1 MTNTTNFN
9 SLMKQSWSGVAVLS
23 IFYIVIVIGLSLM
36 SPWFFSFNNAMN
48 IGINMSYIGIMAAAG
63 TPLIIAGGLDLSV
76 AAVAGLTGVLIT
88 YFFGWIGNIWI
99 AVVVVM
105 FVGGFI
111 GALNGFLA
119 TVLKFNPLIATLG
132 TMSIFTGFSL
142 VLTGGLTKS
151 MMLPEFNYIGVGR
164 IFNVPI
170 PLIIMLISMFLL
182 WILMSKT
189 KFGRFIYASGNNPDA
204 SLLLG
209 VPVVR
214 VQFYMYILSGLSG
227 ALAGVLLTAML
238 GAAAPNAAGSHLLT
252 IIAAIILGGTSLY
265 GGIGSVWGT
274 LFAVLILGTINNGLT
289 LMNVSSMWQEVA
301 KGTVLILA
309 VGLDQWR
316 MRILK

>member
-1 MTNTTNFN
+1 MTNGNGFTLIT
-9 SLMKQSWSGVAVLS
+9 WSGVAVLS
-23 IFYIVIVIGLSLM
+23 VFYIVIVIALSLM

-48 IGINMSYIGIMAAAG
+48 IGINMSYIGLMAAAG

-88 YFFGWIGNIWI
+88 IFFGWIDNIWL
-99 AVVVVM
+99 AVALSL
-105 FVGGFI
+105 FVGAFI
-111 GALNGFLA
+111 GAFNGFLA

-132 TMSIFTGFSL
+132 TMSIITGFSL

-170 PLIIMLISMFLL
+170 PLIIMIVVMFLL
-182 WILMSKT
+182 WLLMSKT

-209 VPVVR
+209 VPVVK
-214 VQFYMYILSGLSG
+214 VQFYLYVLSGLSG
-227 ALAGVLLTAML
+227 AIAGVLLTAML

-289 LMNVSSMWQEVA
+289 LMNVSSSWQEVA

-316 MRILK
+316 MRA

>member
-1 MTNTTNFN
+1 MSNLSSFN

-23 IFYIVIVIGLSLM
+23 VFYIVIVIALSLM

-48 IGINMSYIGIMAAAG
+48 IGINMSYIGLMAAAG

-88 YFFGWIGNIWI
+88 IFFGWIDNIWL
-99 AVVVVM
+99 AVALSL
-105 FVGGFI
+105 FVGAFI
-111 GALNGFLA
+111 GAFNGFLA

-132 TMSIFTGFSL
+132 TMSIITGFSL

-170 PLIIMLISMFLL
+170 PLIIMIVVMFLL
-182 WILMSKT
+182 WLLMSKT
-189 KFGRFIYASGNNPDA
+189 KFGRFLYASGNNPDA

-209 VPVVR
+209 VPVVK
-214 VQFYMYILSGLSG
+214 VQFYLYVLSGLSG
-227 ALAGVLLTAML
+227 AIAGVLLTAML

-289 LMNVSSMWQEVA
+289 LMNVSSSWQEVA

-316 MRILK
+316 MRA

>member
-1 MTNTTNFN
+1 MSENFKFD
-9 SLMKQSWSGVAVLS
+9 SLIKQSWSGVAVLS
-23 IFYIVIVIGLSLM
+23 IFYIVIVIGLSIM

-164 IFNVPI
+164 ILNVPI

>member
-1 MTNTTNFN
+1 M
-9 SLMKQSWSGVAVLS
+9 
-23 IFYIVIVIGLSLM
+23 
-36 SPWFFSFNNAMN
+36 
-48 IGINMSYIGIMAAAG
+48 
-63 TPLIIAGGLDLSV
+63 
-76 AAVAGLTGVLIT
+76 
-88 YFFGWIGNIWI
+88 
-99 AVVVVM
+99 
-105 FVGGFI
+105 
-111 GALNGFLA
+111 LA
-119 TVLKFNPLIATLG
+119 TVFKFNPLIATLG
-132 TMSIFTGFSL
+132 TMSIITGFSL

-170 PLIIMLISMFLL
+170 PLIIMLLVMFLL
-182 WILMSKT
+182 WVLMSKT
-189 KFGRFIYASGNNPDA
+189 KFGRFLYASGNNPDA

-214 VQFYMYILSGLSG
+214 VQFYLYVLSGLSG
-227 ALAGVLLTAML
+227 AIAGVLLTAML

-289 LMNVSSMWQEVA
+289 LMNVSSSWQEVA

-316 MRILK
+316 MRA

>member
-1 MTNTTNFN
+1 MSNLSNFN

-23 IFYIVIVIGLSLM
+23 VFYIVIVIALSLM

-48 IGINMSYIGIMAAAG
+48 IGINMSYIGLMAAAG

-88 YFFGWIGNIWI
+88 IFFGWIDNIWL
-99 AVVVVM
+99 AVALSL
-105 FVGGFI
+105 FVGAFI
-111 GALNGFLA
+111 GAFNGFLA

-132 TMSIFTGFSL
+132 TMSIITGFSL

-170 PLIIMLISMFLL
+170 PLIIMLVVMFLL
-182 WILMSKT
+182 WLLMSKT
-189 KFGRFIYASGNNPDA
+189 KFGRFLYASGNNPDA

-209 VPVVR
+209 VPVVK
-214 VQFYMYILSGLSG
+214 VQFYLYVLSGLSG
-227 ALAGVLLTAML
+227 AIAGVLLTAML

-289 LMNVSSMWQEVA
+289 LMNVSSSWQEVA

-316 MRILK
+316 MRA

>member
-1 MTNTTNFN
+1 MSNLPNFN

-23 IFYIVIVIGLSLM
+23 VFYIVIVIALSLM

-48 IGINMSYIGIMAAAG
+48 IGINMSYIGLMAAAG

-88 YFFGWIGNIWI
+88 IFFGWIDNIWL
-99 AVVVVM
+99 AVALSL
-105 FVGGFI
+105 FVGAFI
-111 GALNGFLA
+111 GAFNGFLA

-132 TMSIFTGFSL
+132 TMSIITGFSL

-170 PLIIMLISMFLL
+170 PLIIMIVVMFLL
-182 WILMSKT
+182 WLLMSKT
-189 KFGRFIYASGNNPDA
+189 KFGRFLYASGNNPDA

-209 VPVVR
+209 VPVVK
-214 VQFYMYILSGLSG
+214 VQFYLYVLSGLSG
-227 ALAGVLLTAML
+227 AIAGVLLTAML

-289 LMNVSSMWQEVA
+289 LMNVSSSWQEVA

-316 MRILK
+316 MRA

>member
-1 MTNTTNFN
+1 MSNLSNFN

-23 IFYIVIVIGLSLM
+23 VFYIVIVIALSLM

-48 IGINMSYIGIMAAAG
+48 IGINMSYIGLMAAAG

-88 YFFGWIGNIWI
+88 IFFGWIDNIWL
-99 AVVVVM
+99 AVAM
-105 FVGGFI
+105 SLFVGAFI
-111 GALNGFLA
+111 GAFNGFLA

-132 TMSIFTGFSL
+132 TMSIITGFSL

-170 PLIIMLISMFLL
+170 PLIIMIVVMFLL
-182 WILMSKT
+182 WLLMSKT
-189 KFGRFIYASGNNPDA
+189 KFWRFLYASGNNPDA

-209 VPVVR
+209 VPVVK
-214 VQFYMYILSGLSG
+214 VQFYLYVLSGLSG
-227 ALAGVLLTAML
+227 AIAGVLLTAML

-289 LMNVSSMWQEVA
+289 LMNVSSSWQEVA

-316 MRILK
+316 MRA

>member
-1 MTNTTNFN
+1 MSKFTNFN

-23 IFYIVIVIGLSLM
+23 VFYIVIVIALSLM

-48 IGINMSYIGIMAAAG
+48 IGINMSYIGLMAAAG

-88 YFFGWIGNIWI
+88 IFFGWIDNIWL
-99 AVVVVM
+99 AVALSL
-105 FVGGFI
+105 FVGAFI
-111 GALNGFLA
+111 GAFNGFLA

-132 TMSIFTGFSL
+132 TMSIITGFSL

-170 PLIIMLISMFLL
+170 PLIIMIGVMFLL
-182 WILMSKT
+182 WVLMSKT
-189 KFGRFIYASGNNPDA
+189 KFGRFLYASGNNPDA

-209 VPVVR
+209 VPVVK
-214 VQFYMYILSGLSG
+214 VQFYLYVLSGLSG
-227 ALAGVLLTAML
+227 AIAGVLLTAML

-289 LMNVSSMWQEVA
+289 LMNVSSSWQEVA

-316 MRILK
+316 MRA

>member
-1 MTNTTNFN
+1 MNESRIKN
-9 SLMKQSWSGVAVLS
+9 LMKQSWSGVAMLS
-23 IFYIVIVIGLSLM
+23 LFYIVIVIAFSLM

-76 AAVAGLTGVLIT
+76 AAIAGLTGVLIT
-88 YFFGWIGNIWI
+88 YAFGWFDNIWI
-99 AVVVVM
+99 AVI
-105 FVGGFI
+105 FSLIFGILAGS
-111 GALNGFLA
+111 LNGLLA

-132 TMSIFTGFSL
+132 TMSIITGVSL
-142 VLTGGLTKS
+142 VLTGGLTRS

-164 IFNVPI
+164 IFNVPL
-170 PLIIMLISMFLL
+170 PLIIMLLFMIIL
-182 WILMSKT
+182 WIMMSQT
-189 KFGRFIYASGNNPDA
+189 KVGRFIYASGNNPDA
-204 SLLLG
+204 SNLLG

-214 VQFYMYILSGLSG
+214 VQFYMYVLSGLSG
-227 ALAGVLLTAML
+227 AMAGVLLTAML

-289 LMNVSSMWQEVA
+289 LMNVSSYWQDVA
-301 KGTVLILA
+301 KGAVLIAA

-316 MRILK
+316 MRA

>member
-1 MTNTTNFN
+1 MNESKIKN
-9 SLMKQSWSGVAVLS
+9 LMKQSWSGVAMLS
-23 IFYIVIVIGLSLM
+23 LFYIVIVIAFSLM

-76 AAVAGLTGVLIT
+76 AAIAGLTGVLIT
-88 YFFGWIGNIWI
+88 YAFGWFDNIWI
-99 AVVVVM
+99 AVI
-105 FVGGFI
+105 FSLIFGILAGS
-111 GALNGFLA
+111 LNGLLA

-132 TMSIFTGFSL
+132 TMSIITGVSL
-142 VLTGGLTKS
+142 VLTGGLTRS

-164 IFNVPI
+164 IFNVPL
-170 PLIIMLISMFLL
+170 PLIIMLLFMIIL
-182 WILMSKT
+182 WIMMSQT
-189 KFGRFIYASGNNPDA
+189 KVGRFIYASGNNPDA
-204 SLLLG
+204 SNLLG

-214 VQFYMYILSGLSG
+214 VQFYMYVVSGLSG
-227 ALAGVLLTAML
+227 AMAGVLLTAML

-289 LMNVSSMWQEVA
+289 LMNVSSYWQDVA
-301 KGTVLILA
+301 KGAVLIAA

-316 MRILK
+316 MRA

>member
-1 MTNTTNFN
+1 MSNLSNFN

-23 IFYIVIVIGLSLM
+23 VFYIVIVIALSLM

-48 IGINMSYIGIMAAAG
+48 IGINMSYIGLMAAAG

-88 YFFGWIGNIWI
+88 IFFGWIDNIWL
-99 AVVVVM
+99 AVALSL
-105 FVGGFI
+105 FVGAFI
-111 GALNGFLA
+111 GAFNGFLA

-132 TMSIFTGFSL
+132 TMSIITGFSL

-170 PLIIMLISMFLL
+170 PLIIMIAVMFLL
-182 WILMSKT
+182 WLLMSKT
-189 KFGRFIYASGNNPDA
+189 TFGRFLYASGNNPDA

-209 VPVVR
+209 VPVVK
-214 VQFYMYILSGLSG
+214 VQFYLYVLSGLSG
-227 ALAGVLLTAML
+227 AIAGVLLTAML

-289 LMNVSSMWQEVA
+289 LMNVSSSWQEVA

-316 MRILK
+316 MRA

>member
-1 MTNTTNFN
+1 
-9 SLMKQSWSGVAVLS
+9 MKQSWSGVAVLS
-23 IFYIVIVIGLSLM
+23 VFYIVIVIGLSLM

-48 IGINMSYIGIMAAAG
+48 IGINMSYIGLMAAAG

-88 YFFGWIGNIWI
+88 IFFGWIDNIWL
-99 AVVVVM
+99 AVAM
-105 FVGGFI
+105 SLFVGAFI
-111 GALNGFLA
+111 GAFNGFLA

-132 TMSIFTGFSL
+132 TMSIITGFSL

-170 PLIIMLISMFLL
+170 PLIIMIVVMFLL
-182 WILMSKT
+182 WLLMSKT
-189 KFGRFIYASGNNPDA
+189 KFGRFLYASGNNPDA

-209 VPVVR
+209 VPVVK
-214 VQFYMYILSGLSG
+214 VQFYLYVLSGLSG
-227 ALAGVLLTAML
+227 AIAGVLLTAML

-289 LMNVSSMWQEVA
+289 LMNVSSSWQEVA

-316 MRILK
+316 MRA

>member
-1 MTNTTNFN
+1 MSNLSNFN

-23 IFYIVIVIGLSLM
+23 VFYIVIVIALSLM

-48 IGINMSYIGIMAAAG
+48 IGINMSYIGLMAAAG

-88 YFFGWIGNIWI
+88 IFFGWIDNIWL
-99 AVVVVM
+99 AVAM
-105 FVGGFI
+105 SLFVGAFI
-111 GALNGFLA
+111 GAFYGFLA

-132 TMSIFTGFSL
+132 TMSIITGFSL

-170 PLIIMLISMFLL
+170 PLIIMIVVMFLL
-182 WILMSKT
+182 WLLMSKT
-189 KFGRFIYASGNNPDA
+189 KFGRFLYASGNNPDA

-209 VPVVR
+209 VPVVK
-214 VQFYMYILSGLSG
+214 VQFYLYVLSGLSG
-227 ALAGVLLTAML
+227 AIAGVLLTAML

-265 GGIGSVWGT
+265 GGIGSVCGT

-289 LMNVSSMWQEVA
+289 LMNVSSSWQEVA

-316 MRILK
+316 MRA

>member
-1 MTNTTNFN
+1 MSNLTNFN

-23 IFYIVIVIGLSLM
+23 VFYIVIVIALSLM

-48 IGINMSYIGIMAAAG
+48 IGINMSYIGLMAAAG

-88 YFFGWIGNIWI
+88 IFFGWIDNIWL
-99 AVVVVM
+99 AVALSL
-105 FVGGFI
+105 FVGAFI
-111 GALNGFLA
+111 GAFNGFLA

-132 TMSIFTGFSL
+132 TMSIITGFSL
-142 VLTGGLTKS
+142 VLAGGLTKS

-170 PLIIMLISMFLL
+170 PLIIMIGAMFLL
-182 WILMSKT
+182 WVLMSKT
-189 KFGRFIYASGNNPDA
+189 KFGRFLYASGNNPDA

-209 VPVVR
+209 VPVVK
-214 VQFYMYILSGLSG
+214 VQFYLYVLSGLSG
-227 ALAGVLLTAML
+227 AIAGVLLTAML

-289 LMNVSSMWQEVA
+289 LMNVSSSWQEVA

-316 MRILK
+316 MRA

>member
-1 MTNTTNFN
+1 MSNLTNFN

-23 IFYIVIVIGLSLM
+23 IFYIVIVIALSLM

-48 IGINMSYIGIMAAAG
+48 IGINMSYIGLMAAAG

-88 YFFGWIGNIWI
+88 IFFGWIDNIWL
-99 AVVVVM
+99 AVVLSLC
-105 FVGGFI
+105 FGALI
-111 GALNGFLA
+111 GAFNGFLA

-132 TMSIFTGFSL
+132 TMSIITGFSL

-170 PLIIMLISMFLL
+170 PLIMMLLVMFLL
-182 WILMSKT
+182 WVLMSKT
-189 KFGRFIYASGNNPDA
+189 KFGRFLYASGNNPDA

-214 VQFYMYILSGLSG
+214 VQFYLYVLSGLSG
-227 ALAGVLLTAML
+227 AIAGVLLTAML

-289 LMNVSSMWQEVA
+289 LMNVSSSWQEVA

-316 MRILK
+316 MRA

>member
-1 MTNTTNFN
+1 MSNLSNFN

-23 IFYIVIVIGLSLM
+23 VFYIVIVIALSLM

-48 IGINMSYIGIMAAAG
+48 IGINMSYIGLMAAAG

-88 YFFGWIGNIWI
+88 IFFGWIDNIWL
-99 AVVVVM
+99 AVALSL
-105 FVGGFI
+105 FVGAFI
-111 GALNGFLA
+111 GAFNGFLA

-132 TMSIFTGFSL
+132 TKSIITGFSL

-170 PLIIMLISMFLL
+170 PLIIMIVVMFLL
-182 WILMSKT
+182 WLLMSKT
-189 KFGRFIYASGNNPDA
+189 KFGRFLYASGNNPDA

-209 VPVVR
+209 VPVVK
-214 VQFYMYILSGLSG
+214 VQFYLYVLSGLSG
-227 ALAGVLLTAML
+227 AIAGVLLTAML

-289 LMNVSSMWQEVA
+289 LMNVSSSWQEVA

-316 MRILK
+316 MRA

>member
-1 MTNTTNFN
+1 MSNLSNFN
-9 SLMKQSWSGVAVLS
+9 SIMKQSWSGVAVLS
-23 IFYIVIVIGLSLM
+23 VFYIVIVIALSLM

-48 IGINMSYIGIMAAAG
+48 IGINMSYIGLMAAAG

-88 YFFGWIGNIWI
+88 IFFGWIDNIWL
-99 AVVVVM
+99 AVALSL
-105 FVGGFI
+105 FVGAFI
-111 GALNGFLA
+111 GAFNGFLA
-119 TVLKFNPLIATLG
+119 TVLKFNQLIATLG
-132 TMSIFTGFSL
+132 TMSIITGFSL

-170 PLIIMLISMFLL
+170 PLIIMIVVMFLL
-182 WILMSKT
+182 WLLMSKT
-189 KFGRFIYASGNNPDA
+189 KFGRFLYASGNNPDA

-209 VPVVR
+209 VPVVK
-214 VQFYMYILSGLSG
+214 VQFYLYVLSGLSG
-227 ALAGVLLTAML
+227 AIAGVLLTAML

-289 LMNVSSMWQEVA
+289 LMNVSSSWQEVA

-316 MRILK
+316 MRA

>member
-1 MTNTTNFN
+1 MSNFSNFN

-23 IFYIVIVIGLSLM
+23 IFYIVIVVALSLM

-48 IGINMSYIGIMAAAG
+48 IGINMSYIGLMAAAG

-88 YFFGWIGNIWI
+88 IFFGWIDNVWL
-99 AVVVVM
+99 AVILSV
-105 FVGGFI
+105 FVGAFI
-111 GALNGFLA
+111 GAFNGFLA

-132 TMSIFTGFSL
+132 TMSIVTGFSL

-170 PLIIMLISMFLL
+170 PLIIMLVVMFLL

-189 KFGRFIYASGNNPDA
+189 KFGRFLYASGNNPDA

-209 VPVVR
+209 VPVVK
-214 VQFYMYILSGLSG
+214 VQFYLYVLSGLSG

-289 LMNVSSMWQEVA
+289 LMNVSSSWQEVA

-316 MRILK
+316 MRA

>member
-1 MTNTTNFN
+1 MSNLSNFN

-23 IFYIVIVIGLSLM
+23 VFYIVIVIALSLM

-48 IGINMSYIGIMAAAG
+48 IGINMSYIGLMAAAG

-88 YFFGWIGNIWI
+88 IFFGWIDNIWL
-99 AVVVVM
+99 AVAM
-105 FVGGFI
+105 SLFVGAFI
-111 GALNGFLA
+111 GAFNGFFA

-132 TMSIFTGFSL
+132 TMSIITGFSL

-170 PLIIMLISMFLL
+170 PLIIMIVVMFLL
-182 WILMSKT
+182 WLLMSKT
-189 KFGRFIYASGNNPDA
+189 KFGRFLYASGNNPDA

-214 VQFYMYILSGLSG
+214 VQFYLYVLSGLSG
-227 ALAGVLLTAML
+227 AIAGVLLTAML

-252 IIAAIILGGTSLY
+252 IIAAIILGGTSLS

-289 LMNVSSMWQEVA
+289 LMNVSSSWQEVA

-316 MRILK
+316 MRA

>member
-1 MTNTTNFN
+1 MSNLSNFN

-23 IFYIVIVIGLSLM
+23 VFYIVIVIALSLM

-48 IGINMSYIGIMAAAG
+48 IGINMSYIGLMAAAG

-88 YFFGWIGNIWI
+88 IFFGWIDNIWL
-99 AVVVVM
+99 AVAM
-105 FVGGFI
+105 SLFVGAFI
-111 GALNGFLA
+111 GAFNGFLA

-132 TMSIFTGFSL
+132 TMSIITGFSL

-170 PLIIMLISMFLL
+170 PLIIMILVMFLL
-182 WILMSKT
+182 WLLMSKT
-189 KFGRFIYASGNNPDA
+189 KFGRFLYASGNNPDA

-209 VPVVR
+209 VPVVK
-214 VQFYMYILSGLSG
+214 VQFYLYVLSGLSG
-227 ALAGVLLTAML
+227 AIAGVLLTAML

-289 LMNVSSMWQEVA
+289 LMNVSSSWQEVA

-316 MRILK
+316 MRA

>member
-1 MTNTTNFN
+1 MSNLSNFN

-23 IFYIVIVIGLSLM
+23 VFYIVIVIALSLM

-48 IGINMSYIGIMAAAG
+48 IGINMSYIGLMAAAG

-88 YFFGWIGNIWI
+88 IFFGWIDNIWL
-99 AVVVVM
+99 AVALSL
-105 FVGGFI
+105 FVGAFI
-111 GALNGFLA
+111 GAFNGFLA

-132 TMSIFTGFSL
+132 TMSIITGFSL

-170 PLIIMLISMFLL
+170 PLIIMIAVMFLL
-182 WILMSKT
+182 WLLMSKT
-189 KFGRFIYASGNNPDA
+189 KFGRFLYASGNNPDA

-209 VPVVR
+209 VPVVK
-214 VQFYMYILSGLSG
+214 VQFYLYVLSGLSG
-227 ALAGVLLTAML
+227 AIAGVLLTAML

-289 LMNVSSMWQEVA
+289 LMNVSSSWQEVA

-316 MRILK
+316 MRA

>member
-1 MTNTTNFN
+1 
-9 SLMKQSWSGVAVLS
+9 
-23 IFYIVIVIGLSLM
+23 M

-48 IGINMSYIGIMAAAG
+48 IGINMSYIGLMAAAG

-88 YFFGWIGNIWI
+88 YFYGWIDNIWI
-99 AVVVVM
+99 AVVCAL
-105 FVGGFI
+105 FLGGVI
-111 GALNGFLA
+111 GAFNGFLA

-132 TMSIFTGFSL
+132 TMSIITGFSL

-151 MMLPEFNYIGVGR
+151 MMLKEFNYIGVGR

-170 PLIIMLISMFLL
+170 PLIIMFLVMFLL
-182 WILMSKT
+182 WVLMSKT
-189 KFGRFIYASGNNPDA
+189 KFGRFIYASGNNPEA

-209 VPVVR
+209 VPVVK
-214 VQFYMYILSGLSG
+214 VQFYMYVLSGLSG

-289 LMNVSSMWQEVA
+289 LMNVSSSWQEVA

-316 MRILK
+316 MRA

>member
-1 MTNTTNFN
+1 MLNLN
-9 SLMKQSWSGVAVLS
+9 L
-23 IFYIVIVIGLSLM
+23 Y
-36 SPWFFSFNNAMN
+36 
-48 IGINMSYIGIMAAAG
+48 
-63 TPLIIAGGLDLSV
+63 
-76 AAVAGLTGVLIT
+76 GVLIT
-88 YFFGWIGNIWI
+88 IFFGWIDNIWL
-99 AVVVVM
+99 AVAM
-105 FVGGFI
+105 SLFVGAFI
-111 GALNGFLA
+111 GAFNGFLA

-132 TMSIFTGFSL
+132 TMSIITGFSL

-170 PLIIMLISMFLL
+170 PLIIMIVVMFLL
-182 WILMSKT
+182 WLLMSKT
-189 KFGRFIYASGNNPDA
+189 KFGRFLYDSGNNPDA

-209 VPVVR
+209 VPVVK
-214 VQFYMYILSGLSG
+214 VQFYLYVLSGLSG
-227 ALAGVLLTAML
+227 AIAGVLLTAML

-289 LMNVSSMWQEVA
+289 LMNVSSSWQEVA

-316 MRILK
+316 MRA

>member
-1 MTNTTNFN
+1 MSNFSNFN

-23 IFYIVIVIGLSLM
+23 IFYIVIVVALSLM

-48 IGINMSYIGIMAAAG
+48 IGINMSYIGLMAAAG

-88 YFFGWIGNIWI
+88 IFFGWIDNVWL
-99 AVVVVM
+99 AVMLSV
-105 FVGGFI
+105 FVGAFI
-111 GALNGFLA
+111 GAFNGFLA

-132 TMSIFTGFSL
+132 TMSIVTGFSL

-164 IFNVPI
+164 ILNVPI
-170 PLIIMLISMFLL
+170 PLIIMLVVMFLL

-189 KFGRFIYASGNNPDA
+189 KFGRFLYASGNNPDA

-209 VPVVR
+209 VPVVK
-214 VQFYMYILSGLSG
+214 VQFYLYVLSGLSG

-289 LMNVSSMWQEVA
+289 LMNVSSSWQEVA

-316 MRILK
+316 MRA

>member
-1 MTNTTNFN
+1 MSNLSNFN

-23 IFYIVIVIGLSLM
+23 VFYIVIVIALSLM

-48 IGINMSYIGIMAAAG
+48 IGINMSYIGFMAAAG

-88 YFFGWIGNIWI
+88 IFFGWIDNIWL
-99 AVVVVM
+99 AVAM
-105 FVGGFI
+105 SLFVGAFI
-111 GALNGFLA
+111 GAFNGFLA

-132 TMSIFTGFSL
+132 TMSIITGFSL

-170 PLIIMLISMFLL
+170 PLIIMIVVMFLL
-182 WILMSKT
+182 WLLMSKT
-189 KFGRFIYASGNNPDA
+189 KFGRFLYASGNNPDA

-209 VPVVR
+209 VPVVK
-214 VQFYMYILSGLSG
+214 VQFYLYVLSGLSG
-227 ALAGVLLTAML
+227 AIAGVLLTAML

-289 LMNVSSMWQEVA
+289 LMNVSSSWQEVA

-316 MRILK
+316 MRA

>member
-1 MTNTTNFN
+1 MSENFKFD
-9 SLMKQSWSGVAVLS
+9 SLIKQSWSGVAVLS
-23 IFYIVIVIGLSLM
+23 IFYIVIVIGLSIM

-105 FVGGFI
+105 FVDGFI

-170 PLIIMLISMFLL
+170 PLIIMLFSMFLL

-316 MRILK
+316 MRA

>member
-1 MTNTTNFN
+1 MSNLTNFN

-23 IFYIVIVIGLSLM
+23 IFYFVIVIALSLM

-48 IGINMSYIGIMAAAG
+48 IGINMSYIGLMAAAG

-88 YFFGWIGNIWI
+88 IFFGWIDNIWL
-99 AVVVVM
+99 AVVLSLC
-105 FVGGFI
+105 FGALI
-111 GALNGFLA
+111 GAFNGFLA

-132 TMSIFTGFSL
+132 TMSIITGFSL

-170 PLIIMLISMFLL
+170 PLIIMLLVMFLL
-182 WILMSKT
+182 WVLMSKT
-189 KFGRFIYASGNNPDA
+189 KFGRFLYASGNNPDA

-214 VQFYMYILSGLSG
+214 VQFYLYVLSGLSG
-227 ALAGVLLTAML
+227 AIAGVLLTAML

-289 LMNVSSMWQEVA
+289 LMNVSSSWQEVA

-316 MRILK
+316 MRA

>member
-1 MTNTTNFN
+1 MSNLTNFN

-23 IFYIVIVIGLSLM
+23 IFYIVIVIALSLM

-48 IGINMSYIGIMAAAG
+48 IGINMSYIGLMAAAG

-88 YFFGWIGNIWI
+88 IFFGWIDNIWL
-99 AVVVVM
+99 AV
-105 FVGGFI
+105 FLSLCFGALI
-111 GALNGFLA
+111 GAFNGFLA

-132 TMSIFTGFSL
+132 TMSIITGFSL

-170 PLIIMLISMFLL
+170 PLIIMLLVMFLL
-182 WILMSKT
+182 WVLMSKT
-189 KFGRFIYASGNNPDA
+189 KFGRFLYASGNNPDA

-214 VQFYMYILSGLSG
+214 VQFYLYVLSGLSG
-227 ALAGVLLTAML
+227 AIAGVLLTAML

-289 LMNVSSMWQEVA
+289 LMNVSSSWQEVA

-316 MRILK
+316 MRA

>member
-1 MTNTTNFN
+1 MNESKIKN
-9 SLMKQSWSGVAVLS
+9 LMKQSWSGVAMLS
-23 IFYIVIVIGLSLM
+23 LFYIVIVIAFSLM

-76 AAVAGLTGVLIT
+76 AAIAGLTGVLIT
-88 YFFGWIGNIWI
+88 YAFGWFDNIWI
-99 AVVVVM
+99 AVI
-105 FVGGFI
+105 FSLIFGILAGS
-111 GALNGFLA
+111 LNGLLA

-132 TMSIFTGFSL
+132 TMSIITGVSL
-142 VLTGGLTKS
+142 VLTGGLTRS
-151 MMLPEFNYIGVGR
+151 MMLPEFNYLGVGR
-164 IFNVPI
+164 IFNVPL
-170 PLIIMLISMFLL
+170 PLIIMLLFMIIL
-182 WILMSKT
+182 WIMMSQT
-189 KFGRFIYASGNNPDA
+189 KVGRFIYASGNNPDA
-204 SLLLG
+204 SNLLG

-214 VQFYMYILSGLSG
+214 VQFYMYVLSGLSG
-227 ALAGVLLTAML
+227 AMAGVLLTAML

-289 LMNVSSMWQEVA
+289 LMNVSSYWQDVA
-301 KGTVLILA
+301 KGAVLIAA

-316 MRILK
+316 MRA

>member
-1 MTNTTNFN
+1 MSNLSNFN

-48 IGINMSYIGIMAAAG
+48 IGINMSYIGLMAAAG

-88 YFFGWIGNIWI
+88 IFFGWIDNIWL
-99 AVVVVM
+99 AVALSL
-105 FVGGFI
+105 FVGAFI
-111 GALNGFLA
+111 GAFNGFLA

-132 TMSIFTGFSL
+132 TMSIITGFSL

-170 PLIIMLISMFLL
+170 PLIIMIVVMFLL
-182 WILMSKT
+182 WLLMSKT
-189 KFGRFIYASGNNPDA
+189 KFGRFLYASGNNPDA

-209 VPVVR
+209 VPVVK
-214 VQFYMYILSGLSG
+214 VQFYLYVLSGLSG
-227 ALAGVLLTAML
+227 AIAGVLLTAML

-289 LMNVSSMWQEVA
+289 LMNVSSSWQEVA

-316 MRILK
+316 MRA

>member
-1 MTNTTNFN
+1 MSNLSNFN

-23 IFYIVIVIGLSLM
+23 VFYIVIVIALSLM

-48 IGINMSYIGIMAAAG
+48 IGINMSYIGLMAAAG

-88 YFFGWIGNIWI
+88 IFFGWIDNIWL
-99 AVVVVM
+99 AVAM
-105 FVGGFI
+105 SLFVGAFI
-111 GALNGFLA
+111 GAFNGFLA

-132 TMSIFTGFSL
+132 TMSIITGFSL

-170 PLIIMLISMFLL
+170 PLIIMIVVMFLL
-182 WILMSKT
+182 WLLMSKT
-189 KFGRFIYASGNNPDA
+189 KFGRFLYASGNNPDA

-209 VPVVR
+209 VPVVK
-214 VQFYMYILSGLSG
+214 VQFYLYVLSGFSG
-227 ALAGVLLTAML
+227 AIAGVLLTAML

-289 LMNVSSMWQEVA
+289 LMNVSSSWQEVA

-316 MRILK
+316 MRA

>member
-1 MTNTTNFN
+1 MSNLSNFN

-23 IFYIVIVIGLSLM
+23 VFYIVIVISLSLM
-36 SPWFFSFNNAMN
+36 SPWFYSFNNAMN
-48 IGINMSYIGIMAAAG
+48 IGINMSYIGLMAAAG

-88 YFFGWIGNIWI
+88 IFFGWIDNIWL
-99 AVVVVM
+99 AVALSL
-105 FVGGFI
+105 FVGAFI
-111 GALNGFLA
+111 GAFNGFLA

-132 TMSIFTGFSL
+132 TMSIITGFSL

-170 PLIIMLISMFLL
+170 PLIIMIVVMFLL
-182 WILMSKT
+182 WLLMSKT
-189 KFGRFIYASGNNPDA
+189 KFGRFLYASGNNPDA

-209 VPVVR
+209 VPVVK
-214 VQFYMYILSGLSG
+214 VQFYLYVLSGLSG
-227 ALAGVLLTAML
+227 AIAGVLLTAML

-265 GGIGSVWGT
+265 GGIGSVWWT

-289 LMNVSSMWQEVA
+289 LMNVSSSWQEVA

-316 MRILK
+316 MRA

>member
-1 MTNTTNFN
+1 MSNLSNFN

-23 IFYIVIVIGLSLM
+23 VFYIVIVIGLSLM

-48 IGINMSYIGIMAAAG
+48 IGINMSYIGLMAAAG

-88 YFFGWIGNIWI
+88 IFFGWIDNIWL
-99 AVVVVM
+99 AVAM
-105 FVGGFI
+105 SLFVGAFI
-111 GALNGFLA
+111 GAFNGFLA

-132 TMSIFTGFSL
+132 TMSIITGFSL

-170 PLIIMLISMFLL
+170 PLIIMIVVMFLL
-182 WILMSKT
+182 WLLMSKT
-189 KFGRFIYASGNNPDA
+189 KFGRFLYASGNNPDA

-209 VPVVR
+209 VPVVK
-214 VQFYMYILSGLSG
+214 VQFYLYVLSGLSG
-227 ALAGVLLTAML
+227 AIAGVLLTAML

-289 LMNVSSMWQEVA
+289 LMNVSSSWQEVA

-316 MRILK
+316 MRA

>member
-1 MTNTTNFN
+1 MNESRIKN
-9 SLMKQSWSGVAVLS
+9 LMKQSWSGVAMLS
-23 IFYIVIVIGLSLM
+23 LFYIVIVIVFSLM

-76 AAVAGLTGVLIT
+76 AAIAGLTGVLIT
-88 YFFGWIGNIWI
+88 YAFGWFDNIWI
-99 AVVVVM
+99 AVI
-105 FVGGFI
+105 FSLIFGILAGS
-111 GALNGFLA
+111 LNGLLA

-132 TMSIFTGFSL
+132 TMSIITGVSL
-142 VLTGGLTKS
+142 VLTGGLTRS

-164 IFNVPI
+164 IFNVPL
-170 PLIIMLISMFLL
+170 PLIIMLLFMIIL
-182 WILMSKT
+182 WIMMSQT
-189 KFGRFIYASGNNPDA
+189 KVGRFIYASGNNPDA
-204 SLLLG
+204 SNLLG

-214 VQFYMYILSGLSG
+214 VQFYMYVLSGLSG
-227 ALAGVLLTAML
+227 AMAGVLLTAML

-289 LMNVSSMWQEVA
+289 LMNVSSYWQDVA
-301 KGTVLILA
+301 KGAVLIAA

-316 MRILK
+316 MRA

>member
-1 MTNTTNFN
+1 
-9 SLMKQSWSGVAVLS
+9 
-23 IFYIVIVIGLSLM
+23 
-36 SPWFFSFNNAMN
+36 MN

-76 AAVAGLTGVLIT
+76 AAIAGLTGVLIT
-88 YFFGWIGNIWI
+88 YAFGWFDNIWI
-99 AVVVVM
+99 AVI
-105 FVGGFI
+105 FSLIFGILAGS
-111 GALNGFLA
+111 LNGLLA

-132 TMSIFTGFSL
+132 TMSIITGVSL
-142 VLTGGLTKS
+142 VLTGGLTRS

-164 IFNVPI
+164 IFNVPL
-170 PLIIMLISMFLL
+170 PLIIMLLFMIIL
-182 WILMSKT
+182 WIMMSQT
-189 KFGRFIYASGNNPDA
+189 KVGRFIYASGNNPDA
-204 SLLLG
+204 SNLLG

-214 VQFYMYILSGLSG
+214 VQFYMYVLSGLSG
-227 ALAGVLLTAML
+227 AMAGVLLTAML

-289 LMNVSSMWQEVA
+289 LMNVSSYWQDVA
-301 KGTVLILA
+301 KGAVLIAA

-316 MRILK
+316 MRA

>member
-1 MTNTTNFN
+1 
-9 SLMKQSWSGVAVLS
+9 MKQSWSGVAVLS
-23 IFYIVIVIGLSLM
+23 VFYIVIVIALSLM

-48 IGINMSYIGIMAAAG
+48 IGINMSYIGLMAAAG

-88 YFFGWIGNIWI
+88 IFFGWIDNIWL
-99 AVVVVM
+99 AVAM
-105 FVGGFI
+105 SLFVGAFI
-111 GALNGFLA
+111 GAFNGFLA

-132 TMSIFTGFSL
+132 TMSIITGFSL

-170 PLIIMLISMFLL
+170 PLIIMIVVMFLL
-182 WILMSKT
+182 WLLMSKT
-189 KFGRFIYASGNNPDA
+189 KFGRFLYASGNNPDA

-209 VPVVR
+209 VPVVK
-214 VQFYMYILSGLSG
+214 VQFYLYVLSGLSG
-227 ALAGVLLTAML
+227 AIAGVLLTAML

-289 LMNVSSMWQEVA
+289 LMNVSSSWQEVA

-316 MRILK
+316 MRA